1 MPMVEH
7 NTDGF
12 GTNFTVSIDHATT
25 STGISAFDRMATARA
40 LINPESTPEDF
51 HKPGHLFPL
60 IAKENGVLNVLV
72 IQKQNVDLAKLTKAL
87 RQVLYVR
94 S

>member
-1 MPMVEH
+1 MIILLILWLKKVEGNLCTSKDLALKFNLMPMVEH

-51 HKPGHLFPL
+51 HKPGHLFH
-60 IAKENGVLNVLV
+60 
-72 IQKQNVDLAKLTKAL
+72 
-87 RQVLYVR
+87 
-94 S
+94 